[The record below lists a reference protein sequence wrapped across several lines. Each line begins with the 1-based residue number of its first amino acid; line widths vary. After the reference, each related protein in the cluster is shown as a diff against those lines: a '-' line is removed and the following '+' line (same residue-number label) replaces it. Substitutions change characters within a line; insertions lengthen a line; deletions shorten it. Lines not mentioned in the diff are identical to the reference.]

1 VSRESML
8 LGLVGLVG
16 LAMAGCGAATGA
28 GEGGVIARVQ
38 YTPRDSVRFVTSA
51 SLQRCGGGRGFV
63 LEGEVQ
69 GNGVLVWLRPDES
82 MPRGRYRI
90 IQRGDTLTPRGAVV
104 AVRFMTAELAHGVVL
119 DSGSVTVT
127 VNRDSRAG
135 RRRVLTDVDGSG
147 LETVGARRVRV
158 VAAFATS
165 GPPTSPLSPPP
176 PPSAPSPTSPHP
188 LGADTLRCEARP

>member
-1 VSRESML
+1 ML
-8 LGLVGLVG
+8 LG
-16 LAMAGCGAATGA
+16 LAMAGCGAASGD

-51 SLQRCGGGRGFV
+51 SLRRCGGGRGFL

-69 GNGVLVWLRPDES
+69 GNGALVWLRPGDS
-82 MPRGRYRI
+82 IPKGRYRI
-90 IQRGDTLTPRGAVV
+90 IQRGDTSTPRGAVV

-127 VNRDSRAG
+127 VSGDSGAG
-135 RRRVLTDVDGSG
+135 RRRVSTDVYGSG

-165 GPPTSPLSPPP
+165 GPA
-176 PPSAPSPTSPHP
+176 PPSP
-188 LGADTLRCEARP
+188 GADTVRCEARP

>member
-1 VSRESML
+1 ML
-8 LGLVGLVG
+8 LG
-16 LAMAGCGAATGA
+16 LAMAGCGAASGD

-51 SLQRCGGGRGFV
+51 SLRRCGGGRGFL

-69 GNGVLVWLRPDES
+69 GNGALVWLRPGDS
-82 MPRGRYRI
+82 IPKGRYRI
-90 IQRGDTLTPRGAVV
+90 IQRGDTSTPRGAVV

-127 VNRDSRAG
+127 VSGDSGAG
-135 RRRVLTDVDGSG
+135 RRRVSTAVYGSG
-147 LETVGARRVRV
+147 LETMGARRVRV

-165 GPPTSPLSPPP
+165 GPTPSPP
-176 PPSAPSPTSPHP
+176 SP
-188 LGADTLRCEARP
+188 GADTVRCEARP